1 MRGQWEP
8 GESELYKGFISGS
21 SVAAAQLFH
30 GTLGFPTATMAEVPV
45 SNHWRHGSNRQSMG
59 RGFHVLLVWI
69 WKPWPTS
76 GGNAGHSHPSLDYNR
91 EGVYL
96 DPSIAVS
103 ASWFP
108 NCQDG
113 SSPNRLLLL
122 FWKSRWEFSPLFQ
135 PSKDF
140 MSTLFPFWLKIAR
153 LVYVSCKS
161 ILSDNGKHSEALND
175 SPKVW
180 SPG

>member
-1 MRGQWEP
+1 MGAQMRGQWEP
-8 GESELYKGFISGS
+8 GESEVYKGFISGPS
-21 SVAAAQLFH
+21 GFAAAQLFH

-45 SNHWRHGSNRQSMG
+45 SNHWLHGSNRQSMG
-59 RGFHVLLVWI
+59 RGVYVLLVWI

-76 GGNAGHSHPSLDYNR
+76 GGNGGHSNPSVDYNR

-113 SSPNRLLLL
+113 SSPNGLLLYCCSGSHAESSAHSSSHLRILWAPYSL
-122 FWKSRWEFSPLFQ
+122 F
-135 PSKDF
+135 D
-140 MSTLFPFWLKIAR
+140 
-153 LVYVSCKS
+153 
-161 ILSDNGKHSEALND
+161 
-175 SPKVW
+175 
-180 SPG
+180 